1 MALVRITVRRTF
13 LGGLLKD
20 IEVNQSWKVDAHLVP
35 SVGQTWT
42 VRRRAGD
49 YVDRVLSTE
58 PVCREVKA

>member
-42 VRRRAGD
+42 IHRKEGD
-49 YVDRVLSTE
+49 YRDRVIKIE
-58 PVCREVKA
+58 PVREGAEA